1 MAKTAAK
8 DVSTREAGLTV
19 ERRFTR
25 PGVHPFDEIE
35 WEIRDASPGEP
46 PRP

>member
-1 MAKTAAK
+1 MARRRRDRDRLT
-8 DVSTREAGLTV
+8 DCTPRGDGGLAI

-35 WEIRDASPGEP
+35 WESAMP
-46 PRP
+46 